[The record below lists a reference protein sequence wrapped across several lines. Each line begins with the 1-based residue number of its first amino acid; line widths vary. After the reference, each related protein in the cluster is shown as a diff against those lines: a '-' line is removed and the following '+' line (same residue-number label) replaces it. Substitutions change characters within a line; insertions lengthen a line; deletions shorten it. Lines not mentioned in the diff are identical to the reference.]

1 MCTGIAFQTRDF
13 YFGRNLD
20 YDFSYGE
27 ELVIVPKTHPFSFR
41 NGRHLKEHHALMGIA
56 HKDNGYPLFYD
67 AINDQG
73 LGMAGLNF
81 VGNAVYA
88 EKDPIDKEAVASFE
102 IIPFILLQ
110 ASNLEEAKEL
120 LRHLDITSTPYNE
133 QLPPSSLHWL
143 IADKTGSLTV
153 ERTKDGLHV
162 YDNPV
167 GALTN
172 NPPFP
177 IQLWN
182 LKNYASLSVADPE
195 NKWNKQLDLS
205 PYSRGMGA
213 MGLPGDLSSLSR
225 FVRVCFT
232 KTHSICQEDE
242 RSSVSQFF
250 HILGSVEQVRGC
262 CEVRPGEFEYTIYSI
277 CYNASKGIAYLKTYD
292 GETMERVS
300 FENKKY
306 YLE

>member
-102 IIPFILLQ
+102 IIPWILAQ

-277 CYNASKGIAYLKTYD
+277 CYNATKGIAYLKGSITS
-292 GETMERVS
+292 MVV
-300 FENKKY
+300 
-306 YLE
+306 